1 MAFIGLGKFK
11 SHNSFIFILV
21 FFKFVSDYLEGFN
34 SKEYYK
40 KPPTEDFVDFGSIFA
55 YHPLFRDFMFFFGA
69 TTCGLI
75 LYFFYRKNEKQRS
88 GSITIEKISTMRVQ
102 LLGEKKLS
110 FYLDLSIISFVYGLN
125 VLLRTFLMS
134 MKFDAGFWTLEILF
148 VIFLSIKILKVK
160 FGNHQKVTIF
170 ILAFIIFSLQIIAS
184 FIPATDHDCKDED
197 CFNKHLNDNNLYIF
211 ITKKFGHY
219 GFVFLILIVYIL
231 NFIMRDFCWVRLK
244 FLMDIKSIPLFKILL
259 FIGSFGCF
267 LVIICFI
274 IFTNVRCNIMHNIE
288 KIDNNL
294 YFDRDKKVEVDFMR
308 QVCGLITYDEQN
320 KKLTFYYDHFFIFF
334 KDITNS
340 ARQAVEISIIPIYF
354 IINIMIHFSYAM
366 ILKHLDPNAML
377 VNVNFNY
384 IISRTLT
391 YIKNKGKKE
400 YLTVAKFVLL
410 QICELLAI
418 LAYMIYIELIEL
430 KFCKLD
436 YHIKKQI
443 EQRGIKESIVNLNEY
458 DDFEDYGVE
467 MHKKNDDDINLYN
480 SQKIED
486 NKNINE
492 NKNEEDIINN
502 KSSKDL
508 ELVNKFD

>member
-69 TTCGLI
+69 TACGVI
-75 LYFFYRKNEKQRS
+75 LYFIYRKNEKIRV
-88 GSITIEKISTMRVQ
+88 GSVTLEKISSMRVH
-102 LLGEKKLS
+102 LLGEKRFS
-110 FYLDLSIISFVYGLN
+110 FYIDLSIISFVYALN
-125 VLLRTFLMS
+125 VLLRTFLLS

-170 ILAFIIFSLQIIAS
+170 ILAFLLFSLQIIDS
-184 FIPATDHDCKDED
+184 FIPATDHNCKDEACHD
-197 CFNKHLNDNNLYIF
+197 KYLNDNNLYIF
-211 ITKKFGHY
+211 ITKKFGHFS
-219 GFVFLILIVYIL
+219 FVILILMVYIL
-231 NFIMRDFCWVRLK
+231 NFIMRDFSWVRLK

-259 FIGSFGCF
+259 FIGIFGCF

-274 IFTNVRCNIMHNIE
+274 IFSNVPCEIMENITIINNKYFNITNNQ
-288 KIDNNL
+288 
-294 YFDRDKKVEVDFMR
+294 EVDFMR
-308 QVCGLITYDEQN
+308 QVCGLINYDEQN
-320 KKLTFYYDHFFIFF
+320 NRLTFYYDHFLIFF

-340 ARQAVEISIIPIYF
+340 VRQAVEISIIPIYF
-354 IINIMIHFSYAM
+354 IINIMIHFCYAM

-384 IISRTLT
+384 LISRTFT
-391 YIKNKGKKE
+391 YIKNKANKE
-400 YLTVAKFVLL
+400 YLTVAKFVIL
-410 QICELLAI
+410 QLCELLAI
-418 LAYMIYIELIEL
+418 VAYMIYIELIEL